1 MAYISQYEYY
11 TNNGNNPTDA
21 NWGSYQYVSLQDIVN
36 NFLLMYSG
44 NHSLVNNEERY
55 KVLFHAKRAI
65 QELNYDAFK
74 EIKVLELSVCDQ
86 LRYVLP
92 SDFVNWVRISLYA
105 NGVLMPLSENI
116 QTLSAKAYLQDND
129 CNILFDQNG
138 NILEP
143 QYSNIDYDRIR
154 GTKKSIYL
162 NYGHQFHGQEGYCCD
177 GNWYF
182 DYNIGSRIGLNT
194 ETANRNPTFNIDKKA
209 GVINFDSSI
218 IGYNHNYNNQNQNI
232 HHDRSA
238 TVILEYISD
247 GMENGDTSLI
257 TVNKLFEQYIYAA
270 IKYEILNSKFGV
282 QEYIVARA
290 KRDRSALLR
299 NAKIR
304 ISNIHP
310 GRLLMNLRGMD
321 KIIK

>member
-11 TNNGNNPTDA
+11 DNNGTTPQDS
-21 NWGSYQYVSLQDIVN
+21 NWGSYQYVSLDDVVN

-55 KVLFHAKRAI
+55 KVIFHAKRAI

-74 EIKVLELSVCDQ
+74 EIKVLELSVADS

-92 SDFVNWVRISLYA
+92 SDYVNWVRISLYKD
-105 NGVLMPLSENI
+105 GWLRPLTENI
-116 QTLSAKAYLQDND
+116 QVLSSNAYLQDQQG
-129 CNILFDQNG
+129 NILFDQNG
-138 NILEP
+138 NVLSP
-143 QYSNIDYDRIR
+143 QYSDIDFDRLTR
-154 GTKKSIYL
+154 SKKSIYL
-162 NYGHQFHGQEGYCCD
+162 NQGNQFHGQEGWNYD
-177 GNWYF
+177 GMWYF
-182 DYNIGSRIGLNT
+182 DYTFNTAFGLNT
-194 ETANRNPTFNIDKKA
+194 ETANFNPTFNIDKKA
-209 GVINFDSSI
+209 GVINFDSSMA
-218 IGYNHNYNNQNQNI
+218 GELC
-232 HHDRSA
+232 
-238 TVILEYISD
+238 ILEYISD
-247 GMENGDTSLI
+247 GMEGGDNSLI

-290 KRDRSALLR
+290 RKDRTALLR